1 MSHNVTPN
9 TSRVEL
15 RKTLTLVPVVMMGLA
30 YMQPMTLFD
39 TFGIVSGLTD
49 GHVPT
54 AYAFALIA
62 ILFTALSYGKLVRRY
77 PSAGSAYTYAQ
88 KSISP
93 TVGFMVGWSSL
104 LDYLFAPMINI
115 LLAKIYFEA
124 LVPSIPSWMFV
135 VALVAF
141 MTAFNLRSLK
151 SVANFNTVIVVL
163 QVVLIAVILGM
174 VVYGV
179 FEGEGA
185 GTLAS
190 TRPFWSGDAH
200 VIPMITGA
208 TILCFSFTGFDGIS
222 NLSEETKDAER
233 VIPRAIF
240 LTALIGGM
248 IFIFATYFLQLYF
261 PDISRFKDPDASQP
275 EIMLYVAGKAFQVGA
290 LIFSTITVLA
300 SGMAAHAGVARL
312 MYVMGRD
319 GVFPKSF
326 FGYVHPKWRTPAM
339 NIILVGAIALLA
351 INFDLV
357 MATALKPILIIP
369 LISSLVVGLAM
380 IYLIGKPVAG
390 ILEGLTHW
398 LQTMGTANAVLLGA
412 ILGGMMCTDMGGPV
426 NKAAY
431 AFGVGLLSTQTY
443 GPMAA
448 IMAAGMV
455 PPLAMGLATMVA
467 RRKFDKAQ
475 QEGGK
480 AALVL
485 GLCFISE
492 GAIPFAARDPMRV
505 LPCCIV
511 GGALTGAISMAIGA
525 KLMAPHGGLFVLLI
539 PGAITPVL
547 GYLVAIIA
555 GTLVAGLAY
564 AFLKRPEVDAVAKAA

>member
-261 PDISRFKDPDASQP
+261 PD
-275 EIMLYVAGKAFQVGA
+275 
-290 LIFSTITVLA
+290 
-300 SGMAAHAGVARL
+300 
-312 MYVMGRD
+312 
-319 GVFPKSF
+319 SF

-357 MATALKPILIIP
+357 MATALINFGALVAFTFVN
-369 LISSLVVGLAM
+369 LSVISQFWIREKRNKTLKDHFQYLFLPMCGALTVGALW
-380 IYLIGKPVAG
+380 VN
-390 ILEGLTHW
+390 LEESS
-398 LQTMGTANAVLLGA
+398 M
-412 ILGGMMCTDMGGPV
+412 
-426 NKAAY
+426 
-431 AFGVGLLSTQTY
+431 
-443 GPMAA
+443 
-448 IMAAGMV
+448 
-455 PPLAMGLATMVA
+455 
-467 RRKFDKAQ
+467 
-475 QEGGK
+475 
-480 AALVL
+480 VL
-485 GLCFISE
+485 GLIW
-492 GAIPFAARDPMRV
+492 A
-505 LPCCIV
+505 
-511 GGALTGAISMAIGA
+511 AIG
-525 KLMAPHGGLFVLLI
+525 LI
-539 PGAITPVL
+539 YLACVTKSFRNPVPQ
-547 GYLVAIIA
+547 YEDVA
-555 GTLVAGLAY
+555 
-564 AFLKRPEVDAVAKAA
+564 

>member
-222 NLSEETKDAER
+222 NLSEEKKALDQKVTLAAQLDATAITVTPLNKRSRKTKRIKNIVKLKIDFTISKNITAETGER
-233 VIPRAIF
+233 TLYVRIMKPDNDVLTKNAADTFPYENRQLRYSIKKYIEYNGEEQPVTVYWDVEEFLYAGNYRIDIF
-240 LTALIGGM
+240 ADGTLIG
-248 IFIFATYFLQLYF
+248 
-261 PDISRFKDPDASQP
+261 
-275 EIMLYVAGKAFQVGA
+275 
-290 LIFSTITVLA
+290 
-300 SGMAAHAGVARL
+300 
-312 MYVMGRD
+312 
-319 GVFPKSF
+319 
-326 FGYVHPKWRTPAM
+326 
-339 NIILVGAIALLA
+339 
-351 INFDLV
+351 
-357 MATALKPILIIP
+357 
-369 LISSLVVGLAM
+369 
-380 IYLIGKPVAG
+380 
-390 ILEGLTHW
+390 
-398 LQTMGTANAVLLGA
+398 
-412 ILGGMMCTDMGGPV
+412 
-426 NKAAY
+426 
-431 AFGVGLLSTQTY
+431 TQD
-443 GPMAA
+443 
-448 IMAAGMV
+448 
-455 PPLAMGLATMVA
+455 
-467 RRKFDKAQ
+467 F
-475 QEGGK
+475 
-480 AALVL
+480 
-485 GLCFISE
+485 
-492 GAIPFAARDPMRV
+492 
-505 LPCCIV
+505 
-511 GGALTGAISMAIGA
+511 
-525 KLMAPHGGLFVLLI
+525 
-539 PGAITPVL
+539 
-547 GYLVAIIA
+547 
-555 GTLVAGLAY
+555 TL
-564 AFLKRPEVDAVAKAA
+564 D

>member
-1 MSHNVTPN
+1 
-9 TSRVEL
+9 
-15 RKTLTLVPVVMMGLA
+15 
-30 YMQPMTLFD
+30 MQPMTLFD
-39 TFGIVSGLTD
+39 TFGIVSGMTD

-124 LVPSIPSWMFV
+124 LVPSIPSWVFV
-135 VALVAF
+135 IALVAF
-141 MTAFNLRSLK
+141 MTAFNLRSIK

-174 VVYGV
+174 VIYGV

-190 TRPFWSGDAH
+190 SRPFWSGDAH

-240 LTALIGGM
+240 LTALIGGL

-275 EIMLYVAGKAFQVGA
+275 EIMLYVAGKAFRGWRADLLHHHRTGVRYGGA
-290 LIFSTITVLA
+290 RWRGA
-300 SGMAAHAGVARL
+300 SDV
-312 MYVMGRD
+312 RD
-319 GVFPKSF
+319 GPRRRVPEKLLRLRA
-326 FGYVHPKWRTPAM
+326 PDRRTPAM
-339 NIILVGAIALLA
+339 NIIPVGAIALLA
-351 INFDLV
+351 INFDTV
-357 MATALKPILIIP
+357 MATALI
-369 LISSLVVGLAM
+369 
-380 IYLIGKPVAG
+380 
-390 ILEGLTHW
+390 
-398 LQTMGTANAVLLGA
+398 N
-412 ILGGMMCTDMGGPV
+412 
-426 NKAAY
+426 
-431 AFGVGLLSTQTY
+431 FG
-443 GPMAA
+443 
-448 IMAAGMV
+448 
-455 PPLAMGLATMVA
+455 
-467 RRKFDKAQ
+467 
-475 QEGGK
+475 
-480 AALVL
+480 ALVAFTFVNL
-485 GLCFISE
+485 SVISQFWIRE
-492 GAIPFAARDPMRV
+492 KRNKTLKDHFQYLFLPM
-505 LPCCIV
+505 C
-511 GGALTGAISMAIGA
+511 GALTVGALWVNPEELDDSGPD
-525 KLMAPHGGLFVLLI
+525 LGRYRSGL
-539 PGAITPVL
+539 
-547 GYLVAIIA
+547 
-555 GTLVAGLAY
+555 
-564 AFLKRPEVDAVAKAA
+564 RPA